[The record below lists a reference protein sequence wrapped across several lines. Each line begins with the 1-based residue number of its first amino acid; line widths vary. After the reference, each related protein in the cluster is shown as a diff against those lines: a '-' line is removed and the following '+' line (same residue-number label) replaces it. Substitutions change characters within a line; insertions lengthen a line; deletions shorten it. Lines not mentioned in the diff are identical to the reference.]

1 MDMSKELYIA
11 GTIRTNNFTD
21 SEMMKK
27 ITELWNQVGTL
38 ELPEDATIYGI
49 YHNYESDFHGDYD
62 LTVAVNTPVSATKII
77 LPEEKY
83 QKFSVDTDEENGIIK
98 SWERIWQADLKRK
111 YTFDFEKYNPDGSV
125 EIYIAV
131 E

>member
-1 MDMSKELYIA
+1 MNKELYVA

-21 SEMMKK
+21 PEMMKK
-27 ITELWNQVGTL
+27 ITDLWTQVGIL
-38 ELPEDATIYGI
+38 DLPEDATIYGI
-49 YHNYESDFHGDYD
+49 YHNYESDFKGDYD
-62 LTVAVNTPVSATKII
+62 LTVAMSSPISTTKIT

-83 QKFSVDTDEENGIIK
+83 EKFSVDPDEENGIVK